1 MLNRFIVLHR
11 SKILST
17 YLSIY
22 SINFLRFEI
31 ETLTKIFNLSTLR
44 KLCFQTVVLETLEST
59 LDSKEIKP
67 VNLKGNQPWILI
79 GMTNAEA
86 EAPILQLPDVKSW
99 LIGKGPD
106 AVKDWGQEEHKLQ
119 RMRWL
124 DGVTDSMD
132 MKLGKLQEMVR
143 DKGEYHAAVHGVAKS
158 WIWVSDWTTQQ
169 QHKKE
174 KS

>member
-31 ETLTKIFNLSTLR
+31 ETLTKTFNLSTLK

-67 VNLKGNQPWILI
+67 VNLKGNQP
-79 GMTNAEA
+79 
-86 EAPILQLPDVKSW
+86 
-99 LIGKGPD
+99 
-106 AVKDWGQEEHKLQ
+106 
-119 RMRWL
+119 
-124 DGVTDSMD
+124 
-132 MKLGKLQEMVR
+132 
-143 DKGEYHAAVHGVAKS
+143 
-158 WIWVSDWTTQQ
+158 
-169 QHKKE
+169 
-174 KS
+174 